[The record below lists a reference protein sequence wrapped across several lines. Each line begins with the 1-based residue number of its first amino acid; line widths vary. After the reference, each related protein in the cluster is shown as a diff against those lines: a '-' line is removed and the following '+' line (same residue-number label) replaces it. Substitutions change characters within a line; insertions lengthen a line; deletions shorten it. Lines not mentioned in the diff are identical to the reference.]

1 MVRRRHGD
9 PRGRLGHHG
18 VPQSV
23 GARFLK
29 LDSVTSGAGEGG
41 YARALTADEQS
52 AQQAELTAQIA
63 RFDAADRW
71 VMTLTFLLVA
81 VCGIVTA
88 AAKPG
93 PKHHGPFGVLTI

>member
-1 MVRRRHGD
+1 LTRSRRGEAKGGY
-9 PRGRLGHHG
+9 PGRLR
-18 VPQSV
+18 P
-23 GARFLK
+23 K
-29 LDSVTSGAGEGG
+29 DS
-41 YARALTADEQS
+41 S